1 MITLYQDPENNNGK
15 KVWAIVFIIILIL
28 YLTCTIRCNAQK
40 IQAKVDT
47 IRCNPTYVIKYVQ
60 IEGSTGKMRTYAVY
74 KDVKNNIQDLIPVSQ
89 SVMEYII
96 LCTKNGIEPT
106 LGIRIRNGQISSLV
120 KYKNKFIVK

>member
-1 MITLYQDPENNNGK
+1 MITLYQDPENNNGNN
-15 KVWAIVFIIILIL
+15 VWAIVFILIL
-28 YLTCTIRCNAQK
+28 LLLACTIKCSAQK
-40 IQAKVDT
+40 TQVDT
-47 IRCNPTYVIKYVQ
+47 IHCNPTCVIRYVQ

-89 SVMEYII
+89 SVMEYIK
-96 LCTKNGIEPT
+96 LCKQNGIEST

>member
-1 MITLYQDPENNNGK
+1 MITLYQDPENNNGNN
-15 KVWAIVFIIILIL
+15 VWAIVFILIL
-28 YLTCTIRCNAQK
+28 LLLACTIKCSAQK
-40 IQAKVDT
+40 TQVDT
-47 IRCNPTYVIKYVQ
+47 IYCNPTCVIRYVQ

-89 SVMEYII
+89 SVMEYIK
-96 LCTKNGIEPT
+96 LCKQNGIEST

>member
-1 MITLYQDPENNNGK
+1 MITLYQDPENNNGNN
-15 KVWAIVFIIILIL
+15 VWAIVFILIL
-28 YLTCTIRCNAQK
+28 LLLACTIKCSAQK
-40 IQAKVDT
+40 AKVDT
-47 IRCNPTYVIKYVQ
+47 VYCNPTCVIRYVQ

-89 SVMEYII
+89 SVMEYIK
-96 LCTKNGIEPT
+96 LCKQNGIEST

>member
-1 MITLYQDPENNNGK
+1 MYLKVSINNTFNLS
-15 KVWAIVFIIILIL
+15 F
-28 YLTCTIRCNAQK
+28 
-40 IQAKVDT
+40 
-47 IRCNPTYVIKYVQ
+47 
-60 IEGSTGKMRTYAVY
+60 SY

>member
-1 MITLYQDPENNNGK
+1 MITLYQDPENNNGD
-15 KVWAIVFIIILIL
+15 KVWAAVFI
-28 YLTCTIRCNAQK
+28 LTLLLLMCTMRCSAQK
-40 IQAKVDT
+40 TQAKVDT
-47 IRCNPTYVIKYVQ
+47 VYCNPAYVVKYVQ

-89 SVMEYII
+89 SVMEYIK
-96 LCTKNGIEPT
+96 LCKQNGIEST

>member
-1 MITLYQDPENNNGK
+1 MITLYQDPENNNGN
-15 KVWAIVFIIILIL
+15 KVWAAVFI
-28 YLTCTIRCNAQK
+28 LTLLLLMCTIKCSAQK
-40 IQAKVDT
+40 AKVDT
-47 IRCNPTYVIKYVQ
+47 IYCNPTCVIRYVQ

-106 LGIRIRNGQISSLV
+106 LGIRIRNGQITS
-120 KYKNKFIVK
+120 IVKFKKRITKQP

>member
-1 MITLYQDPENNNGK
+1 MITLYQDPENNNGN
-15 KVWAIVFIIILIL
+15 KVWAAVFILIL
-28 YLTCTIRCNAQK
+28 LLLMCTIKCSAQK
-40 IQAKVDT
+40 AKVDT
-47 IRCNPTYVIKYVQ
+47 IHCNPTCVIKYVQ

-89 SVMEYII
+89 SIMEYII

-120 KYKNKFIVK
+120 KYKFIVK